1 MQLFRTG
8 WFLVLCAAVSTP
20 ALAEEPYYFHKAGV
34 GREAYA
40 RDVDYCAGLAG
51 GVRSQDGTTYV
62 YTRNTTPAMI
72 GTAVGLLFASL
83 IAAKEHRRVISRV
96 ERTCMGDLGY
106 ERRAIDK
113 ASRDELRKLD
123 GAPKLDRL
131 FALVASDN
139 PAGKVLV
146 E

>member
-1 MQLFRTG
+1 MRLSRIG
-8 WFLVLCAAVSTP
+8 WLLALGTAVSTP
-20 ALAEEPYYFHKAGV
+20 TLAEEPYYFHKAGV

-83 IAAKEHRRVISRV
+83 IAAKERRRIISRV

-106 ERRAIDK
+106 ERRAIDQV
-113 ASRDELRKLD
+113 SRDDLRKLE
-123 GAPKLDRL
+123 GSPKLDRL